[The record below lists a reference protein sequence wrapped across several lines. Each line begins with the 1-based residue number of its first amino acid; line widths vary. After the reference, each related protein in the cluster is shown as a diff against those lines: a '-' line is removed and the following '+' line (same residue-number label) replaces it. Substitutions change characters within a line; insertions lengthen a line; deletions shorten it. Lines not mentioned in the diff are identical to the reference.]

1 MKKTLAILLFVAVSF
16 GTYAQSDNDYV
27 EMMRSVLKTEK
38 KAAIVEAMQL
48 TDAESAPFWEL
59 YKEYND
65 KMYTAQNKR
74 IKAIKDYADNYEN
87 LSDEKADE
95 IWNLVLK
102 FKQESA
108 KLQKSYYKK
117 FKKILPTAKAVR
129 YFQVENKIEALIA
142 ANLALEIPL
151 VETK

>member
-1 MKKTLAILLFVAVSF
+1 MKKTLSILFLLAISIA
-16 GTYAQSDNDYV
+16 TYAQTTNDYV

-38 KAAIVEAMQL
+38 KAAVVDAMQL

-74 IKAIKDYADNYEN
+74 IKAIKDYADNYDK

-95 IWNLVLK
+95 IWNLVLQ

-117 FKKILPTAKAVR
+117 FKKILPTVKAVR
-129 YFQVENKIEALIA
+129 YFQLEGKIEAMVA
-142 ANLALEIPL
+142 AQLALEIPL

>member
-16 GTYAQSDNDYV
+16 GTYAQNTEDYV
-27 EMMRSVLKTEK
+27 EIMRSVLKTEK
-38 KAAIVEAMQL
+38 KAAVAEAMQL
-48 TDAESAPFWEL
+48 TDAESGPFWEL

-65 KMYTAQNKR
+65 KMYVAQNKR
-74 IKAIKDYADNYEN
+74 IKAIKDYADNYEK

-95 IWNLVLK
+95 IWNLILQ

-129 YFQVENKIEALIA
+129 YFQIENKIEAMVA
-142 ANLALEIPL
+142 AQLALDVPL

>member
-1 MKKTLAILLFVAVSF
+1 MKKTLSILLLLAISIA
-16 GTYAQSDNDYV
+16 TYAQTTNDYV

-38 KAAIVEAMQL
+38 KVAVAEAMQL
-48 TDAESAPFWEL
+48 TDAESGPFWEL

-65 KMYTAQNKR
+65 KMYVAQNKR
-74 IKAIKDYADNYEN
+74 IKAIKDYADNYEK

-129 YFQVENKIEALIA
+129 YFQIENKIEAMIA

>member
-1 MKKTLAILLFVAVSF
+1 MKKTLSILFLLAISIA
-16 GTYAQSDNDYV
+16 TYAQTTNDYV

-38 KAAIVEAMQL
+38 KAAVVDAMQL

-74 IKAIKDYADNYEN
+74 IKAIKDYADNYDK

-95 IWNLVLK
+95 IWNLVLQ

-129 YFQVENKIEALIA
+129 YFQLEGKIEAMVA
-142 ANLALEIPL
+142 AQLALEIPL

>member
-1 MKKTLAILLFVAVSF
+1 MKKTLTILLLLAISF

-38 KAAIVEAMQL
+38 KAAVAEAMQL
-48 TDAESAPFWEL
+48 TDAESGPFWEL

-65 KMYTAQNKR
+65 KMYVAQNKR
-74 IKAIKDYADNYEN
+74 IKAIKDFAKNYET
-87 LSDEKADE
+87 LSDEQADE
-95 IWNLVLK
+95 IWNLFLK

-117 FKKILPTAKAVR
+117 FKKILPTGKAVR
-129 YFQVENKIEALIA
+129 YFQVENKIEALVA
-142 ANLALEIPL
+142 AQLALEIPL